1 MSEKRADR
9 EKEKS
14 RYSRVSFWI
23 SLVTFLMLFGL
34 LAFGSILGVTNLIRM
49 LWKVLGGS

>member
-1 MSEKRADR
+1 MREKRTDK
-9 EKEKS
+9 EEEKS

-23 SLVTFLMLFGL
+23 SLLTFLVLFGL
-34 LAFGSILGVTNLIRM
+34 LAFGSILGITNLIRM